1 MKMQKI
7 NIGTKKKNLLVITPF
22 FYPEN
27 YKINDLVINL
37 SKKYN
42 KIFVFTQNKNYD
54 LSNSNY
60 LKKNILIHTF
70 PSIKDRSKNYFFIF
84 LNYISMI
91 VSSNTC
97 ILKFLFYR
105 VDKILIFQTS
115 PIFIIF
121 PALILKFFKNI
132 KIYTWVLDFWPDTFW
147 AHTKKKNKL
156 LDKCL
161 DSICKFLYSR
171 CDKIFVSS
179 HGFKKLFFKLIKREV
194 CFIPQWAEDDFKY
207 IRRCKKSKKKI
218 NIFFAGNLGY
228 AQNIDILKKLFLKFR
243 NNDIANFYIF
253 SSGRKIKDLSFFL
266 KKNQI
271 QNVKLNKFLSI
282 KDYFNASK
290 KCDLFLMTIRNKKV
304 FNHTMPARLST
315 ALAMGLPIISYGSK
329 EVNNVIKK
337 SRSGYGI
344 KANKF
349 EDLVNKIIDFYKLS
363 YIQKKKIKHNSYLY
377 YKKYFNKNRQ
387 LQKINKIMEL

>member
-1 MKMQKI
+1 MQKI

-54 LSNSNY
+54 VSNSNY

-70 PSIKDRSKNYFFIF
+70 PSIKDRSKNYFFIL

-91 VSSNTC
+91 VSSNMC

-156 LDKCL
+156 LEKCL

-194 CFIPQWAEDDFKY
+194 YFIPQWAEDDFRSVNGQ
-207 IRRCKKSKKKI
+207 IE
-218 NIFFAGNLGY
+218 
-228 AQNIDILKKLFLKFR
+228 FLLNQCVKE
-243 NNDIANFYIF
+243 
-253 SSGRKIKDLSFFL
+253 RKR
-266 KKNQI
+266 
-271 QNVKLNKFLSI
+271 LNK
-282 KDYFNASK
+282 
-290 KCDLFLMTIRNKKV
+290 
-304 FNHTMPARLST
+304 
-315 ALAMGLPIISYGSK
+315 
-329 EVNNVIKK
+329 
-337 SRSGYGI
+337 
-344 KANKF
+344 
-349 EDLVNKIIDFYKLS
+349 
-363 YIQKKKIKHNSYLY
+363 
-377 YKKYFNKNRQ
+377 
-387 LQKINKIMEL
+387 